1 MENVFDEQGRESE
14 SIFYQYLSIL
24 QKRKG
29 VILAFSGVLII
40 TAIIST
46 MLSTRYYSSKAV
58 IEIMPIAPSI
68 MGKDAGEA
76 VTELG
81 VGSDSRLRV
90 YYGTQFAILASN
102 TILGKAVD
110 KLKFEHGFDDFDEQG
125 DPVAFLRQFLSL
137 KPRPETTLINIKI
150 EYPNP
155 EKAAIMANV
164 IANVY
169 MEHNLEN
176 NLQSVRD
183 ALSGIEKEHER
194 FREAKHMSDEKV
206 HSFKFENHMIGIEK
220 QSTYIQ
226 NKMKALQTEL
236 TDIQVQR
243 VQVHAEFLRRQKIF
257 GSSDWLSLAKSFS
270 KTDLILQQH
279 LSARVTL
286 LDEQNKLS
294 IRYTAKHPEMQA
306 IAKQIS
312 SNAESIRAE
321 VQQEISSLQTEL
333 SVLEA
338 KEQTLVQELE
348 AVQVQVKELDQKMI
362 ELAFIT
368 SEAEKNKKLYQV
380 LDERMSQVDL
390 AQFMQSNNVRFVDK
404 AVPNSI
410 PVRPSLSLNLAMAI
424 ILGGI
429 GGMGLAFLIEFL
441 DNTVKSKEDLES
453 MIGMPLLGVVPVI
466 PQEEML
472 DIASNRDRSLFTYAK
487 PRSSVAESLRSVRTN
502 VLFHTGTKKSKV
514 LLITSA
520 VPREGKSFSSS
531 NLAAV
536 LAMSGSRVVIIDA
549 DLRRPS
555 IHRLFDISDEH
566 GLSEVLL
573 EEKEI
578 YDVMIPSHIP
588 NLDVVPAGPIPTN
601 PSELLGSER
610 LTEITKQ
617 LQQEY
622 DIVIFDTPPVT
633 AVADPMIL
641 SPMADGVIL
650 VVEANQTRKP
660 VVMQAITRLRQVK
673 ANLIGG
679 IVNKFDIKRSGYGYY
694 YYYNDYGYYA
704 EDEYES
710 SKLG

>member
-1 MENVFDEQGRESE
+1 MENVFEEQGRESE
-14 SIFYQYLSIL
+14 SIVYQYLNIL

-110 KLKFEHGFDDFDEQG
+110 KLKFEHGFDDFEDKE
-125 DPVAFLRQFLSL
+125 DPIAFLRRFLSL
-137 KPRPETTLINIKI
+137 KPKPETTLINIKI
-150 EYPNP
+150 EYPDP

-183 ALSGIEKEHER
+183 ALIGIEKEHER
-194 FREAKHMSDEKV
+194 FREAKHLSDEKV

-236 TDIQVQR
+236 TNIQVES
-243 VQVHAEFLRRQKIF
+243 VQVHAEYRRRQKIF
-257 GSSDWLSLAKSFS
+257 NSRNWLSLAKSFS

-286 LDEQNKLS
+286 LDDQNKLS
-294 IRYTAKHPEMQA
+294 VRYTQNHPEMLA
-306 IAKQIS
+306 ITKQLE
-312 SNAESIRAE
+312 SNAQSIRDE

-338 KEQTLVQELE
+338 KEQTLKEELE
-348 AVQVQVKELDQKMI
+348 EVQVQVKALDQKMI

-404 AVPNSI
+404 AVSNKI

-424 ILGGI
+424 VLGGI

-453 MIGMPLLGVVPVI
+453 MIGMPLLGVVPII

-502 VLFHTGTKKSKV
+502 VLFRTGTKKSKV

-536 LAMSGSRVVIIDA
+536 LAMSGSKVVIIDA

-573 EEKEI
+573 EEKEVHE
-578 YDVMIPSHIP
+578 VMIPSHIP

-610 LTEITKQ
+610 LLEVTKQ
-617 LQQEY
+617 LQEEY

-679 IVNKFDIKRSGYGYY
+679 IVNKFDIKKSGYGYY

-704 EDEYES
+704 EDDYES